1 MMTRNLTSWLLILAL
16 TASPVAS
23 FAMPFFCGSQEK
35 SCCCGSKGSCDKPVS
50 SEQTVRRAA
59 MCCPVMATLD
69 TRMQIVRTEVKEVV
83 PTFDLTA
90 DAADVVYISDPSLP
104 RRTVPDDRMDRP
116 SGRDRTI
123 FLQTFLI

>member
-1 MMTRNLTSWLLILAL
+1 
-16 TASPVAS
+16 
-23 FAMPFFCGSQEK
+23 
-35 SCCCGSKGSCDKPVS
+35 
-50 SEQTVRRAA
+50 

-90 DAADVVYISDPSLP
+90 DAADVVYISDPSRP
-104 RRTVPDDRMDRP
+104 RRTVPDDRMDLP